1 MKKIWT
7 LNDLSKSFRDTYIKK
22 ETIANN
28 LQDAIRSVLE
38 NEVVTLDPTNIP
50 ISGNLDA
57 KTIKELIDMYG
68 FYGNLGVPAKEI
80 DDILNFVVKI
90 RCDLAHGNVSF
101 CDASNKIIWN
111 QSNSNANNNE
121 KVFRYLIDDKENVVK
136 YLTHMLQN
144 IDNYIDNKGYKLS
157 V

>member
-1 MKKIWT
+1 
-7 LNDLSKSFRDTYIKK
+7 
-22 ETIANN
+22 
-28 LQDAIRSVLE
+28 
-38 NEVVTLDPTNIP
+38 
-50 ISGNLDA
+50 
-57 KTIKELIDMYG
+57 
-68 FYGNLGVPAKEI
+68 
-80 DDILNFVVKI
+80 
-90 RCDLAHGNVSF
+90 LAHGNVSF